1 MKKILSLAIATLFSA
16 NALASEIAVLDFR
29 AALLQSNAGQAAA
42 KEPRQQVEQMK
53 ARLEQENKALKD
65 MVESLK
71 RDELTLSS
79 EQVAKRRGQI
89 QQKQQ
94 QLRGMA
100 QAMQQQAQQMEQR
113 LIQRLTPQGEAALK
127 QIIDERNLDAVMNR
141 QAAIYTNNSVDITA
155 ELIEKLNK
163 EN

>member
-1 MKKILSLAIATLFSA
+1 MNKLLSLAIATLFSA

-29 AALLQSNAGQAAA
+29 AALLQSDAGQAAA
-42 KEPRQQVEQMK
+42 QEPRQQVDQMK

-79 EQVAKRRGQI
+79 EQVSERRGQI
-89 QQKQQ
+89 NQKQQ
-94 QLRGMA
+94 QLRGMV
-100 QAMQQQAQQMEQR
+100 QAMQQQAQQMEQQ

-127 QIIDERNLDAVMNR
+127 EIIDERNLDAVINR

-155 ELIEKLNK
+155 ELIEKLNE

>member
-29 AALLQSNAGQAAA
+29 AALLQSDAGQAAA
-42 KEPRQQVEQMK
+42 KAPRQQVEQMK

-79 EQVAKRRGQI
+79 DQMAKRRGQI

-100 QAMQQQAQQMEQR
+100 QAMQQQAQKMEQQ
-113 LIQRLTPQGEAALK
+113 LIQRLTPQGETALK
-127 QIIDERNLDAVMNR
+127 QIIDERNLDAVLNR
-141 QAAIYTNNSVDITA
+141 QAAIFTNNSVDITA